1 MYYNIF
7 LEMKN
12 NDEIKKYLNLESIDA
27 AKKQLDSILGGEI
40 KEADI
45 QEIKVIETSTVT
57 DGDYHLLKRFVKE
70 TQLYGEKFFNE
81 KYPFYYAKDV
91 TKDVVER

>member
-12 NDEIKKYLNLESIDA
+12 SDEIKKYLNLESVEA
-27 AKKQLDSILGGEI
+27 AKKQMDAILGGEI

-45 QEIKVIETSTVT
+45 QEIKIIETSTIT
-57 DGDYHLLKRFVKE
+57 EGDYTLLKRFVKE
-70 TQLYGEKFFNE
+70 TELYGEKFFNE
-81 KYPFYYAKDV
+81 KYPFYYAKDI
-91 TKDVVER
+91 TNDIIKK